1 MICAPKLED
10 TVMVAGSE
18 RGELIEDERSRII
31 EHLQTG
37 TEMMVYQQ
45 RAERFTV
52 QVIMETMQVALIR
65 FRDRIVKVLDI
76 FQLKEVRQWATF
88 KDFQQ
93 FNESR
98 GSKFRRIFCQSEKEV
113 QQDSKTCFTIFYGS
127 EFILKSLSL
136 NADSVEDAEKWLTGL
151 ELLRQETLVA
161 HTPEI
166 IKSWLWKQMYSVDK
180 TKKNSIT
187 LKELKSLLPEMNITV
202 PGGRF
207 LEERFVEVG
216 AKDYVLD
223 FQQFHKFYNLLIF
236 ENQKVLLEEFEK
248 KPAAFT
254 MSNTDR
260 PESSLL
266 PLSDFQNFLLSRQK
280 ETWAKN
286 LNKIQE
292 LMTIFIDDT
301 MRKTDY
307 PKFTAGEFLC
317 FLFSKE
323 NSIWDEKFSEI
334 CPLDMNNPLSHY
346 WINSS
351 HNTYLTGDQVRS
363 VSSTEAYVRCLRL
376 GCRCVEL
383 DCWDGPDEPVIF
395 HGRTMTSK
403 IKFKDVVKAIND
415 HAFITSEYPVVL
427 SIEEHCEPK
436 QQKVMA
442 QMLKDVFQDKLLT
455 EPLDPE
461 AEHLPSPNQLKG
473 KIIIKHQKIN
483 ESDHTDKMEEE
494 NGNRVVKSKLESFRK
509 IGNACSKKQIR
520 KAKENRVLEK
530 EGELCIWD
538 PIDMRFYKHDCIISD
553 NKLYYSEEKKEEDSP
568 MDGSDLHLSEPW
580 FHGRMAE
587 GRITAEKLLHDFCKG
602 RDGKDVTFLVR
613 ESDKFIRNYSISL
626 WTRRRVQHYRIFW
639 SSENG
644 HASFFLTSKQC
655 FPSMCALIEHY
666 RQNLIEYDG
675 FNLHL
680 TSFLP
685 RLNFV
690 SHHQMGWFYS
700 NLSQA
705 KAEEY
710 LLRIPR
716 DGAFLIRQKEEPDT
730 FALSIR
736 VEGVIEHYLICRY
749 NSKYVLPDIYEFFSL
764 EDMVSCFRE
773 QLFNGKIKL
782 RYPVTPQLVER
793 FCMEDLSTCDS
804 ELYSEVCVVGQ
815 VPKDNPLG
823 HQCKGVVDILKCTVA
838 RNAKHGRPLVVTLLN
853 KENLKLIEFTSE
865 ILEQVEEWYQA
876 VLNIIQSRI
885 EEMESK
891 TKIAV
896 EMSNMVVYCQS
907 IKKTLKKTFENYNY
921 KEVRSFKDDEITKK
935 GNETVLKPDCILEYN
950 CTALSRVYPSGGRVD
965 SSNFD
970 PCPSWKLGCQMVA
983 LNFQTADKFMQLN
996 NALFSLNGGTG
1007 YVLKPEWMR
1016 DPTKK
1021 KPSKQNI
1028 RIRVIAAR
1036 HLPNPDHIVSPFVK
1050 VELLPYTG
1058 DQVDD
1063 YSFKTFFLKDNGL
1076 NPVWLV
1082 PGNPPK
1088 CFEVDEPDLA
1098 FLRFEVFEEDTF
1110 SDAKLLAQ
1118 ATFPVRG
1125 IRSGYRSVP
1134 LKNMFSENLELASLL
1149 VHTEQL
1155 EVRNEHNLIS

>member
-1 MICAPKLED
+1 MICVPKLED
-10 TVMVAGSE
+10 TVMVAGNE

-37 TEMMVYQQ
+37 TEMMVYHQ

-65 FRDRIVKVLDI
+65 SRDRIVKVLDI
-76 FQLKEVRQWATF
+76 FQLKEVRQWETF
-88 KDFQQ
+88 KDFQR

-98 GSKFRRIFCQSEKEV
+98 GSTFRRIFCQSEKEV

-166 IKSWLWKQMYSVDK
+166 IE
-180 TKKNSIT
+180 SIT
-187 LKELKSLLPEMNITV
+187 LKELKSLLPQMNITV

-223 FQQFHKFYNLLIF
+223 FKQFHKFYSLLVF
-236 ENQKVLLEEFEK
+236 ENQKV
-248 KPAAFT
+248 
-254 MSNTDR
+254 
-260 PESSLL
+260 
-266 PLSDFQNFLLSRQK
+266 

-286 LNKIQE
+286 LNKVQE

-307 PKFTAGEFLC
+307 PKFTFGEFLC

-376 GCRCVEL
+376 GCRCIECQL

-395 HGRTMTSK
+395 HGHTMTSK
-403 IKFKDVVKAIND
+403 IKFKDAVKAIND
-415 HAFITSEYPVVL
+415 HAFIASEYPVVL

-455 EPLDPE
+455 EPLDLE

-473 KIIIKHQKIN
+473 KIIIKQ
-483 ESDHTDKMEEE
+483 EEE
-494 NGNRVVKSKLESFRK
+494 KGNSAVKSKLDSFRK
-509 IGNACSKKQIR
+509 IGNACREKIR
-520 KAKENRVLEK
+520 KAKENKVLEK

-538 PIDMRFYKHDCIISD
+538 PIDMRFYKHDCVISD

-568 MDGSDLHLSEPW
+568 TDGSDLHLLEPW

-587 GRITAEKLLHDFCKG
+587 GRITAEKLLHDFCRG
-602 RDGKDVTFLVR
+602 RDGKDGTFLVR

-644 HASFFLTSKQC
+644 RASFFSTSKQY

-675 FNLHL
+675 FNLRL
-680 TSFLP
+680 KSFLP

-716 DGAFLIRQKEEPDT
+716 DGAFLFRQKEEPDT

-736 VEGVIEHYLICRY
+736 VGGVIEHYRIYRY

-804 ELYSEVCVVGQ
+804 ELYSEV
-815 VPKDNPLG
+815 PKDNPLG
-823 HQCKGVVDILKCTVA
+823 HQCKGVVDISKCNVA
-838 RNAKHGRPLVVTLLN
+838 RNAKYGRPLVVTLLN

-865 ILEQVEEWYQA
+865 IFEQVEEWYQA
-876 VLNIIQSRI
+876 VLNIIQK
-885 EEMESK
+885 EMESK

-907 IKKTLKKTFENYNY
+907 IKKNLKNTFENYNY
-921 KEVRSFKDDEITKK
+921 KEVRSFKDDEIPKK
-935 GNETVLKPDCILEYN
+935 GNETVVKPDCILEYN
-950 CTALSRVYPSGGRVD
+950 CTALSRVYPSGRRVD

-1016 DPTKK
+1016 DPIKK

-1063 YSFKTFFLKDNGL
+1063 YSFKTTLLKDNGL
-1076 NPVWLV
+1076 NPVWLG
-1082 PGNPPK
+1082 PMNPPK

-1098 FLRFEVFEEDTF
+1098 FLRFEVSEEDTF
-1110 SDAKLLAQ
+1110 SDAKFLAQ

-1125 IRSGYRSVP
+1125 IRSGFRSVP

-1149 VHTEQL
+1149 VHAEQL
-1155 EVRNEHNLIS
+1155 EVRNKHNLIS

>member
-10 TVMVAGSE
+10 SVIVASNE
-18 RGELIEDERSRII
+18 RGELTEDERSRII
-31 EHLQTG
+31 EHLQKG

-52 QVIMETMQVALIR
+52 QVIMETMQVALIGS
-65 FRDRIVKVLDI
+65 RDRIVKVLDI
-76 FQLKEVRQWATF
+76 FELKELRQWETF
-88 KDFQQ
+88 QDFQR
-93 FNESR
+93 FNES
-98 GSKFRRIFCQSEKEV
+98 STFRKIFGLSEKEV

-127 EFILKSLSL
+127 EFMLKSLSL

-151 ELLRQETLVA
+151 ELLRQETLAA

-166 IKSWLWKQMYSVDK
+166 IESWLRKKMYIDN

-187 LKELKSLLPEMNITV
+187 LKELKSLLPQMNITV
-202 PGGRF
+202 PDGRF

-223 FQQFHKFYNLLIF
+223 FQQFHKFYDLLIF
-236 ENQKVLLEEFEK
+236 ENQEVLLEEFEK
-248 KPAAFT
+248 GPAAFT
-254 MSNTDR
+254 ISNTNR
-260 PESSLL
+260 PESSVL
-266 PLSDFQNFLLSRQK
+266 PLSDFQNFLLYRQK

-286 LNKIQE
+286 LNKVQE
-292 LMTIFIDDT
+292 LMTIFINDT

-307 PKFTAGEFLC
+307 PKFTIGEFLS

-351 HNTYLTGDQVRS
+351 HNTYLTGDQMRS
-363 VSSTEAYVRCLRL
+363 ESSTEAYVRCLRL
-376 GCRCVEL
+376 GCRCIEL
-383 DCWDGPDEPVIF
+383 DCWNGRDEPVIY
-395 HGRTMTSK
+395 HGGTMTSK
-403 IKFKDVVKAIND
+403 IKFKDAVKAIND

-427 SIEEHCEPK
+427 SIEEHCDTT
-436 QQKVMA
+436 QQKVIA

-455 EPLDPE
+455 KPLDPE
-461 AEHLPSPNQLKG
+461 AKHLPSPNQLKG
-473 KIIIKHQKIN
+473 KIIIKHQKIS
-483 ESDHTDKMEEE
+483 ESDHTDKQ
-494 NGNRVVKSKLESFRK
+494 GNTAGKSKLNSFKNVFKK
-509 IGNACSKKQIR
+509 IGKP
-520 KAKENRVLEK
+520 KENMVLEK

-538 PIDMRFYKHDCIISD
+538 PIHMRFYKHDCVISD
-553 NKLYYSEEKKEEDSP
+553 NKLYYSEEKEEDSP
-568 MDGSDLHLSEPW
+568 KEGSDLHLFEPW
-580 FHGRMAE
+580 FHGRMAK
-587 GRITAEKLLHDFCKG
+587 GRITAKRLLHDFCKG
-602 RDGKDVTFLVR
+602 RNGKDGTFLVR
-613 ESDKFIRNYSISL
+613 ESDKFIRNYSISI

-675 FNLHL
+675 LNLHL
-680 TSFLP
+680 KNFLP

-690 SHHQMGWFYS
+690 SHHQLGWFYS

-716 DGAFLIRQKEEPDT
+716 DGAFLIRQREEPDT
-730 FALSIR
+730 FELSVR
-736 VEGVIEHYLICRY
+736 VEGVIKHYLIYRY
-749 NSKYVLPDIYEFFSL
+749 NGKYVLADIYEFFRL

-773 QLFNGKIKL
+773 QLFIGKIKL

-793 FCMEDLSTCDS
+793 ICMEDLLTCDG
-804 ELYSEVCVVGQ
+804 ELYSEVHMVGQ
-815 VPKDNPLG
+815 VPEDNPLG
-823 HQCKGVVDILKCTVA
+823 HQCKGVVDISKCNVA
-838 RNAKHGRPLVVTLLN
+838 RNAKYGRPLVVTLLN
-853 KENLKLIEFTSE
+853 KENVKLIEFTCE
-865 ILEQVEEWYQA
+865 ILEQVEEWYQV
-876 VLNIIQSRI
+876 VLNIIQSII
-885 EEMESK
+885 EKMENK

-896 EMSNMVVYCQS
+896 EMSDMVVYCQS
-907 IKKTLKKTFENYNY
+907 IKKTLNTTFENYNC
-921 KEVRSFKDDEITKK
+921 KEVRSFKDDDFTKK
-935 GNETVLKPDCILEYN
+935 GNEVKPDCILEYN
-950 CTALSRVYPSGGRVD
+950 RIALSRVYPKGFRVD

-970 PCPSWKLGCQMVA
+970 PCPSWKLGCQMAA
-983 LNFQTADKFMQLN
+983 LNFQTADKFMWLN
-996 NALFSLNGGTG
+996 SALFSLNGGTG

-1021 KPSKQNI
+1021 KPSKQKI

-1036 HLPNPDHIVSPFVK
+1036 HLPNSEHIISPFVK

-1058 DQVDD
+1058 ARVDD
-1063 YSFKTFFLKDNGL
+1063 YSFKTTFLNDNGL
-1076 NPVWLV
+1076 NPVWLG
-1082 PGNPPK
+1082 PRNPPK

-1098 FLRFEVFEEDTF
+1098 FLCFEVSEGDAF
-1110 SDAKLLAQ
+1110 SDPKVLAQ

-1134 LKNMFSENLELASLL
+1134 LKNVFSENLELASLL
-1149 VHTEQL
+1149 VHV
-1155 EVRNEHNLIS
+1155 EV